1 MISPSALNL
10 FEPFQG
16 IVPPMV
22 SPLLDSNT
30 VDKEGLERLV
40 EHLIRGGVHGIFVLG
55 TTGEGAS
62 LSGSLRRELISLTAR
77 QVQGRLPVFVGISD
91 SSIKE
96 SLAMAAFAAES
107 GADAVVAT
115 PPFYFGIGQE
125 EIADYFIALAD
136 DLALPLF
143 LYNIPSVAKTGIAPE
158 TVKRLSSHPKI
169 IGLKDSSG
177 NAVYLNTVLYLLQ
190 GEATFSLLVG
200 PEEMLATA
208 VLSGAHGGVNGGAN
222 IFPRL
227 YVSLYN
233 ACIEKDFHQIGRL
246 RQKVM
251 EVSEKIY
258 GIDGSAGAYL
268 KGLKASL
275 SLLGICNDFL
285 APPFRRFGE
294 VERSLVKENLEG
306 LSAMEYRNAGE

>member
-1 MISPSALNL
+1 
-10 FEPFQG
+10 
-16 IVPPMV
+16 
-22 SPLLDSNT
+22 
-30 VDKEGLERLV
+30 
-40 EHLIRGGVHGIFVLG
+40 
-55 TTGEGAS
+55 
-62 LSGSLRRELISLTAR
+62 
-77 QVQGRLPVFVGISD
+77 
-91 SSIKE
+91 
-96 SLAMAAFAAES
+96 
-107 GADAVVAT
+107 
-115 PPFYFGIGQE
+115 
-125 EIADYFIALAD
+125 
-136 DLALPLF
+136 
-143 LYNIPSVAKTGIAPE
+143 GIAPE

-177 NAVYLNTVLYLLQ
+177 NAVYLNTVLYLMQ

-233 ACIEKDFHQIGRL
+233 ACIEKDFHQIGIL

-258 GIDGSAGAYL
+258 GIDVSAGAYL
-268 KGLKASL
+268 RGLKASL

-306 LSAMEYRNAGE
+306 LSAMEYINAGE